1 MSPVYRAP
9 MRSRRDD
16 VDAGAAVVRA
26 LAIGVCGI
34 GEADDVRAERRL
46 ERFAS
51 APVGSFVWTRDAT
64 GAVHVGR
71 LTGEL
76 RYNAAGADVDLVNV
90 RDTDWVTRPVDAA
103 LVPPAVAQ
111 TFARGGRNFQQIHPG
126 DVEAQT
132 EALWALLQ
140 T

>member
-1 MSPVYRAP
+1 M
-9 MRSRRDD
+9 
-16 VDAGAAVVRA
+16 
-26 LAIGVCGI
+26 

-51 APVGSFVWTRDAT
+51 APLGSFVWTRDAA
-64 GAVHVGR
+64 GAVYVGR
-71 LTGEL
+71 LTGPL
-76 RYNAAGADVDLVNV
+76 RYDAAGADVDLVNV

-126 DVEAQT
+126 DVEAADRG
-132 EALWALLQ
+132 ALGPAPHLSREVRG
-140 T
+140 